1 MNSNARKLL
10 FHLVITSIM
19 FAVVIPL
26 MYLSTIAFSNAVEVS
41 DFPKQIVPSFSQEL
55 KVDWDDESNYYVLSR
70 KDNDGVYEELYFSS
84 KYDRLQKY
92 LTTYL
97 NISKTEEEIEEDFI
111 VARETGESVY
121 LKYNKDIFNNFIKFF
136 QVFSGA
142 ASALMNS
149 IKAAMYT
156 ILLSMS
162 LGGSIGYALARTKIK
177 GKEAISLG
185 SLIVRMFPAVSIS
198 VPMAILLVRF
208 GMFDTMIGL
217 AIIYSIPNIGLT
229 AWITRSIFLSVNQ
242 ELEEASLV
250 FGATKLQTFRKI
262 TFPLVLPAFAASS
275 MYAFITAWND
285 TAVALLLT
293 NRNETL
299 ALLLY
304 KAIGGTAS
312 LHYAASGAILL
323 ILPALVFTFILKN
336 YINKMWG

>member
-1 MNSNARKLL
+1 MNSTRGKVIFYMIIVTILL
-10 FHLVITSIM
+10 SVI
-19 FAVVIPL
+19 IP
-26 MYLSTIAFSNAVEVS
+26 MSYLTTIAFSSAVEIS
-41 DFPKQIVPSFSQEL
+41 DYPKEMIPSLSEEL
-55 KVDWDDESNYYVLSR
+55 KVDWDEDSSYYIISR
-70 KDNDGVYEELYFSS
+70 KNNDGEYEELYFGS
-84 KYDRLQKY
+84 KMYRLQNY

-97 NISKTEEEIEEDFI
+97 NISKTEEEIEEDFSE
-111 VARETGESVY
+111 ARLTGESVY

-136 QVFSGA
+136 EVFNGA
-142 ASALMNS
+142 SAALMNS
-149 IKAAMYT
+149 IRAAMYT
-156 ILLSMS
+156 ILISMTF
-162 LGGSIGYALARTKIK
+162 GGSIGYALARTKIK
-177 GKEAISLG
+177 GKDAISLG
-185 SLIVRMFPAVSIS
+185 SLVVRMFPAVSIS

-208 GMFDTMIGL
+208 GMNDTMIGL
-217 AIIYSIPNIGLT
+217 AIVYSIPNIGLT
-229 AWITRSIFLSVNQ
+229 AWITRSIFLSINR

-293 NRNETL
+293 DTNETL

-312 LHYAASGAILL
+312 LHYAASGAIIL
-323 ILPALVFTFILKN
+323 ILPALLFTFILKN

>member
-1 MNSNARKLL
+1 MNSVGKRITFYLIISTIL
-10 FHLVITSIM
+10 FSVIVPM
-19 FAVVIPL
+19 
-26 MYLSTIAFSNAVEVS
+26 MYLTTIAFSSAVEIS
-41 DFPKQIVPSFSQEL
+41 DYPKQLLPDLSHKL
-55 KVDWDDESNYYVLSR
+55 KIDWDEDSNYYVISR
-70 KDNDGVYEELYFSS
+70 LNNSYEYEELYYSS
-84 KYDRLQKY
+84 RFDRHQNY

-97 NISKTEEEIEEDFI
+97 NISKTEEELEDDFI

-136 QVFSGA
+136 EVFNG
-142 ASALMNS
+142 ASAALFNS
-149 IKAAMYT
+149 VKAALLT
-156 ILLSMS
+156 ILLSMT

-177 GKEAISLG
+177 GKDAISLG

-198 VPMAILLVRF
+198 VPMAILLVKF

-229 AWITRSIFLSVNQ
+229 AWITRSIFLSINR

-250 FGATKLQTFRKI
+250 FGATKIQTFRKI

-293 NRNETL
+293 NRNQTL

-312 LHYAASGAILL
+312 LHYAASGAIIL
-323 ILPALVFTFILKN
+323 ILPALLFTFILKN